1 VRWRYGGVE
10 RRQAAIAAACP
21 TTGDQIALSAHLD
34 PQDAKSPDL
43 VVESDPA
50 RVRQA
55 GPQRR
60 EALEGNELLLVDVL
74 VSEIS
79 R

>member
-1 VRWRYGGVE
+1 VIRSRFLRTLTRRTQKALTSLWKVTPLDVR
-10 RRQAAIAAACP
+10 
-21 TTGDQIALSAHLD
+21 H
-34 PQDAKSPDL
+34 
-43 VVESDPA
+43 
-50 RVRQA
+50 A